1 MKGDWEPHPDPL
13 ECRGNP
19 CDAQVLIDLI
29 NAVKRKQKSEGH
41 VRNHA
46 RAIRPL
52 DIKAM
57 QGITAQG
64 VPPILFERAL
74 TIKNSLDIN
83 QRDAVRNHFMFCALS
98 SLGWTLWTRYVI
110 KNVEFHD

>member
-29 NAVKRKQKSEGH
+29 NAVKCKQKSEGH
-41 VRNHA
+41 AWNHA
-46 RAIRPL
+46 HAICPL

-83 QRDAVRNHFMFCALS
+83 QCDAVCNHFMFCALS

-110 KNVEFHD
+110 KNMEFHD